1 MRNTTSPA
9 FPGDG
14 TPDDG
19 DDAAINGLNCFWR
32 AAKNDSDASHLCR
45 YRRTI
50 NMWGMFKNDNHL
62 AMGMNYPSKQEQ
74 PHRVLHQIESDAHT
88 FCTSCAFSSAC
99 IAAGYDKR
107 ELAELHC
114 LIEHIGP
121 FEAGERIFH
130 AGDAFRSIYAVRS
143 GMVKTMTMGVEGR
156 EHVLGFYLPGEVV
169 GLDAIYPER
178 YPCDAIA
185 LEKTE
190 FCRFSFPAMSNLAA
204 RVPIVLQHLLR
215 MLSKELGMASHLA
228 GDHTADERMAA
239 FLIDLGERYMR
250 LGMRDWSFRLGM
262 SRTDIA
268 NHLRLA
274 SETVSRV
281 LGRFRAQGLVNIEG
295 RDVRLLDPVRMREL
309 ASPVLDP

>member
-1 MRNTTSPA
+1 MRITLKYDIQTV
-9 FPGDG
+9 
-14 TPDDG
+14 
-19 DDAAINGLNCFWR
+19 I
-32 AAKNDSDASHLCR
+32 
-45 YRRTI
+45 
-50 NMWGMFKNDNHL
+50 GMK
-62 AMGMNYPSKQEQ
+62 YPNKQELT
-74 PHRVLHQIESDAHT
+74 HGVLYEIEKDAQT

-99 IAAGYDKR
+99 VAAGYDKR

-114 LIEHIGP
+114 LIEHTGP
-121 FEAGERIFH
+121 FEAGDHVFR
-130 AGDAFRSIYAVRS
+130 AGETFRSIYAVRS
-143 GMVKTMTMGVEGR
+143 GMVKTMNMGIEGR

-190 FCRFSFPAMSNLAA
+190 FCRFSFPAMSDLAA

-228 GDHTADERMAA
+228 GDHTADERIAA
-239 FLIDLGERYMR
+239 FLVDLGERYMR
-250 LGMRDWSFRLGM
+250 LGIRDWSFRLGM
-262 SRTDIA
+262 SRADIA

-281 LGRFRAQGLVNIEG
+281 LGRFRAQGLVHIEG
-295 RDVRLLDPVRMREL
+295 RDVRLLDPARMREL

>member
-1 MRNTTSPA
+1 MK
-9 FPGDG
+9 GDRSG
-14 TPDDG
+14 MAPNHSGKSETPDRAPLVVEG
-19 DDAAINGLNCFWR
+19 DAYA
-32 AAKNDSDASHLCR
+32 
-45 YRRTI
+45 
-50 NMWGMFKNDNHL
+50 
-62 AMGMNYPSKQEQ
+62 
-74 PHRVLHQIESDAHT
+74 
-88 FCTSCAFSSAC
+88 FCTTCAFSSAC
-99 IAAGYDKR
+99 VAAGYDKR

-114 LIEHIGP
+114 LIEHVGP
-121 FEAGERIFH
+121 FEPGAHVFR
-130 AGDAFRSIYAVRS
+130 AGDRFRSIYAVRS
-143 GMVKTMTMGVEGR
+143 GMVKTMTMGIDGR

-169 GLDAIYPER
+169 GLNAIYPER

-185 LEKTE
+185 LEETE
-190 FCRFSFPAMSNLAA
+190 FCRFSFPAMSELAA

-239 FLIDLGERYMR
+239 FLVDLGERYMR
-250 LGMRDWSFRLGM
+250 LGVRDWHFRLSM

-281 LGRFRAQGLVNIEG
+281 LGRFRAQQLVYIEG
-295 RDVRLLDPVRMREL
+295 RDVQLLDPTRMRAL